1 MSTVQ
6 ARLAALGISLPK
18 PNPAVAN
25 YLPVVEQDGWIYV
38 SGQLPLEAGV
48 LTCTGK
54 VGAEV
59 GVDDAYQAARLCAIN
74 GLALIQGA
82 LGGGADALDN
92 VRIVRVG
99 GFVASAEGFTGQ
111 PKVINGASDL
121 LVEVLGDN
129 GRHARAAVGVAEL
142 PMGAAVE
149 VEIVAKKLG

>member
-1 MSTVQ
+1 MSTVE
-6 ARLAALGISLPK
+6 ARLSALGITLPK

-25 YLPVVEQDGWIYV
+25 YLPVVEQDGWIHV
-38 SGQLPLEAGV
+38 SGQLPMANGA

-74 GLALIQGA
+74 GLALIKDVLGGHDGA
-82 LGGGADALDN
+82 LEN

-121 LVEVLGDN
+121 LVEVLGEN

-142 PMGAAVE
+142 PLGAAVE
-149 VEIVAKKLG
+149 VELLAKKLG